1 MATIKLEKTIYDY
14 IILDATTKIKVI
26 NSYEGQ
32 KMVLLE
38 FNNHIYM
45 IDDTHNQQNV
55 VVFSKHCDGEIE
67 EVVKK
72 M

>member
-1 MATIKLEKTIYDY
+1 MAKVKLEKTKYDY

-26 NSYEGQ
+26 NCYEGE
-32 KMVLLE
+32 KIVLLE

-45 IDDTHNQQNV
+45 IDDTHNKQSV
-55 VVFSKHCDGEIE
+55 VVFSQNDDWENE
-67 EVVKK
+67 EVIKK